1 MHSQRGSILVFVTL
15 TVAILMI
22 VGVTFATA
30 TTAEYRSAMHHTQGT
45 QAFYIA
51 EAGLNWARR
60 GLGNGSIV
68 LPSIGVGQTHILYR
82 SAAFGTS
89 VGTQVLADIGEVEI
103 AVRRL
108 TASRVELV
116 VQGRQ
121 QLARRTLAVLADETA
136 GVGVDTALGRHQVS
150 GVVDLGNRAVINGDI
165 SGSSFVLDSH
175 AVIHGA
181 RIVGPPL
188 ASFAPPAFSLP
199 TGLTSRGTLTVNE
212 HGSASL
218 LANSSYT
225 DVTVRA
231 HGVLMIDV
239 PDSNDVVISV
249 RNLSVRE
256 HARLNRTGTGTGRVI
271 LHIEQTLTLSSH
283 AHVNQSGHIERML
296 VYYHGT
302 TGFTLSEHASLTG
315 VLVTNSAP
323 VTLGNHSVLTG
334 HLITGSTAVAVDNH
348 ALMTGIL
355 YAPRARVD
363 VGNHG
368 RVDGVVIAGTLY
380 VNNHG
385 QVNIAT
391 GGIASFTPSVTALGL
406 WSTATSYSFHTWGSR

>member
-82 SAAFGTS
+82 SAAFGTP
-89 VGTQVLADIGEVEI
+89 VGTQVLADIGEIEVL
-103 AVRRL
+103 VRRL

-121 QLARRTLAVLADETA
+121 QLARRTLSIQADETTEA
-136 GVGVDTALGRHQVS
+136 DVGEVLARHQVV
-150 GVVDLGNRAVINGDI
+150 GVVNLGEEAVIRGNI
-165 SGSSFVLDSH
+165 SAGSFVWGED
-175 AVIHGA
+175 ARIIHGEA
-181 RIVGPPL
+181 IIGPPL
-188 ASFAPPAFSLP
+188 ASFRPPALVFPS
-199 TGLTSRGTLTVNE
+199 GLTSRGAVTVRE
-212 HGSASL
+212 GKALSL

-225 DVTVRA
+225 DVTVRED
-231 HGVLMIDV
+231 GVLMINV
-239 PDSNDVVISV
+239 PDARDVVLSIE
-249 RNLSVRE
+249 NLTLHE
-256 HARLNRTGTGTGRVI
+256 EARINRTGEGTGRVL
-271 LHIEQTLTLSSH
+271 LHIRQRMIIGEN
-283 AHVNQSGHIERML
+283 AHINAYGHSERMV

-302 TGFTLSEHASLTG
+302 TRLTLGEDSSLTG
-315 VLVTNSAP
+315 VLVTNNAP
-323 VTLGNHSVLTG
+323 ITLGEGSMLDG
-334 HLITGSTAVAVDNH
+334 HLITGATEVRVSEDARLVGV
-348 ALMTGIL
+348 L

-363 VGNHG
+363 IGEE
-368 RVDGVVIAGTLY
+368 A
-380 VNNHG
+380 
-385 QVNIAT
+385 QVNGVLISERLFVGEEGEVNHAA
-391 GGIASFTPSVTALGL
+391 GEIESFTPLVRALGL
-406 WSTATSYSFHTWGSR
+406 WSSYSFHTWGSR

>member
-82 SAAFGTS
+82 SAAFGTP
-89 VGTQVLADIGEVEI
+89 VGTQVLADIGEIEV

-108 TASRVELV
+108 TASRIELV

-121 QLARRTLAVLADETA
+121 QLARRTLSIQADETA
-136 GVGVDTALGRHQVS
+136 GAGVETALGRHQVN
-150 GVVDLGNRAVINGDI
+150 GVVDLGNHAVIRGDI
-165 SGSSFVLDSH
+165 SGSSFVLGNH

-188 ASFAPPAFSLP
+188 ASFAPPTFSLP
-199 TGLTSRGTLTVNE
+199 TDLTSRGTLTVNE

-218 LANSSYT
+218 LGNSSYT
-225 DVTVRA
+225 DVVVRA
-231 HGVLMIDV
+231 HGVLMINV
-239 PDSNDVVISV
+239 PDANDVVIRV
-249 RNLSVRE
+249 RNLSIRE
-256 HARLNRTGTGTGRVI
+256 HARLNRTGTGTGRVL
-271 LHIEQTLTLSSH
+271 LHIEQSLTLSSH
-283 AHVNQSGHIERML
+283 AHVNASGHIERMI
-296 VYYHGT
+296 VYGHGT
-302 TGFTLSEHASLTG
+302 AGISVSEHASLTG
-315 VLVTNSAP
+315 ILVTNTAP
-323 VTLGNHSVLTG
+323 VTLRSHATLTG
-334 HLITGSTAVAVDNH
+334 HIITGATSVTVDNH
-348 ALMTGIL
+348 AQLTGVL

-385 QVNIAT
+385 QVNIAS